1 MLYICKLFKNIFIMY
16 TIKQTLAVA
25 FISLLLV
32 SCKNENSSSTEEIQ
46 AIEQD
51 TTNTIVANPK
61 TASFEIEGMTCEV
74 GCANLIEGKLN
85 KLEGITEA
93 KVDFESKTA
102 TVTYDADKVN
112 QEKIT
117 KTVEGIAGGELYKVS
132 KVKS

>member
-1 MLYICKLFKNIFIMY
+1 MNIV
-16 TIKQTLAVA
+16 KQSLVVVSL
-25 FISLLLV
+25 SLLLV
-32 SCKNENSSSTEEIQ
+32 SCKNENNSSTEEIE

-51 TTNTIVANPK
+51 TTNTIAANPK

-93 KVDFESKTA
+93 KVDFKTKTA

-117 KTVEGIAGGELYKVS
+117 KTVEAIAGGELYKVA

>member
-1 MLYICKLFKNIFIMY
+1 MNIV
-16 TIKQTLAVA
+16 KQSLVVVSL
-25 FISLLLV
+25 SLLLV
-32 SCKNENSSSTEEIQ
+32 SCKNENNSSTEKIE

-93 KVDFESKTA
+93 KVDFKTKTA

-117 KTVEGIAGGELYKVS
+117 KTVEAIAGGELYKVA

>member
-1 MLYICKLFKNIFIMY
+1 MNIV
-16 TIKQTLAVA
+16 KQSLVLASL
-25 FISLLLV
+25 SLLLV

-46 AIEQD
+46 AVEQD

-61 TASFEIEGMTCEV
+61 TASFEIEGMTCEI

-85 KLEGITEA
+85 KLDGITEA
-93 KVDFESKTA
+93 KVDFENKTA
-102 TVTYDADKVN
+102 TVTYDADKLN

-117 KTVEGIAGGELYKVS
+117 KTVEAIAGGDLYKVA

>member
-1 MLYICKLFKNIFIMY
+1 MNIV
-16 TIKQTLAVA
+16 KQSIVVVSL
-25 FISLLLV
+25 SLLLV
-32 SCKNENSSSTEEIQ
+32 SCKNENNSSTEEIE

-85 KLEGITEA
+85 KLDGITEA
-93 KVDFESKTA
+93 KVDFKTKTA
-102 TVTYDADKVN
+102 TVIYDADKVN

-117 KTVEGIAGGELYKVS
+117 KTVEAIAGGELYKVTKVAKVA